1 MSSIQDFY
9 RDQTIFLTGAT
20 GFLGKLI
27 LEKLLRTCAV
37 QKVYILVRPKH
48 DKTLQQRFHSIFD
61 SACFDL
67 LRSSEPDFGKRVSL
81 LSGDCSQ
88 RFLGLSEEARRLIK
102 EEVTCII
109 HAAANVRFDT
119 DLRTAVYTNVRS
131 VKDLL
136 ELLGEVEKLR
146 AFVYV
151 STAFSHCFRRTVAEE
166 FYKVDDKPD
175 KLLQMVEIMD
185 DRMLNV
191 MTPHILGD
199 WPNTYV
205 YTKALAEELIR
216 AHKQTFPVVVVRPA
230 IVTSTITEPLP
241 GWIENFH
248 GLVGVILG
256 VSLGVLRSLQ
266 LRQDVEARMV
276 PADLVVNNILAAA
289 WAIQKSEGGDSI
301 PIYNFTGCSGRLLT
315 WGGLIK
321 EFKRYMYV
329 YPLSKTVWYP
339 FVQTSSYKLV
349 HQVRVFFFH
358 TLFSYFVDC
367 MLFMARK
374 RPMAVEKYRKINK
387 LVDVLGYFTVR
398 SWNFQNDNVQALWKK
413 MSEDDRKMFNFDM
426 RDVDWSKYSEN
437 SILGGRLYL
446 MNDSLDN
453 VSKSKKKMYFL
464 AIIHYVFI
472 ALMVYVLYRLL
483 SPVVQMFL

>member
-61 SACFDL
+61 SAVSNLELIKNHLDQDFSTNPPLHFFKCFDL

-191 MTPHILGD
+191 MTP
-199 WPNTYV
+199 
-205 YTKALAEELIR
+205 
-216 AHKQTFPVVVVRPA
+216 Q
-230 IVTSTITEPLP
+230 
-241 GWIENFH
+241 
-248 GLVGVILG
+248 
-256 VSLGVLRSLQ
+256 
-266 LRQDVEARMV
+266 
-276 PADLVVNNILAAA
+276 
-289 WAIQKSEGGDSI
+289 
-301 PIYNFTGCSGRLLT
+301 
-315 WGGLIK
+315 
-321 EFKRYMYV
+321 
-329 YPLSKTVWYP
+329 
-339 FVQTSSYKLV
+339 
-349 HQVRVFFFH
+349 
-358 TLFSYFVDC
+358 
-367 MLFMARK
+367 
-374 RPMAVEKYRKINK
+374 
-387 LVDVLGYFTVR
+387 
-398 SWNFQNDNVQALWKK
+398 
-413 MSEDDRKMFNFDM
+413 
-426 RDVDWSKYSEN
+426 
-437 SILGGRLYL
+437 
-446 MNDSLDN
+446 
-453 VSKSKKKMYFL
+453 
-464 AIIHYVFI
+464 
-472 ALMVYVLYRLL
+472 
-483 SPVVQMFL
+483 